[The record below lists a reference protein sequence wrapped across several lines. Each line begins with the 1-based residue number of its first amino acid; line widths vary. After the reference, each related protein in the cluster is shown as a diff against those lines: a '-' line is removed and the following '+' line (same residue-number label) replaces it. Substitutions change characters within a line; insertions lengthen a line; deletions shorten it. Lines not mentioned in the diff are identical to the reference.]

1 MFPTNLDQF
10 SRLDIGEWINEDFR
24 SEDFVR
30 MNGSVVLQFSFLEL
44 DHVEDGGTHDL
55 AEQSVL
61 VVQLTSLAHCEEELE
76 KEGIK
81 IFVFSS

>member
-10 SRLDIGEWINEDFR
+10 SRLDIGERINEDFR

-30 MNGSVVLQFSFLEL
+30 MNGSVVLQFSILKL

-61 VVQLTSLAHCEEELE
+61 VVQLTGLAHREEELE
-76 KEGIK
+76 KELI
-81 IFVFSS
+81 